1 MRITNNVNPL
11 DSQYPQSSQPSTSN
25 TNNNNSYYTKMP
37 LAIKCYTSIWE
48 SDPELRMQ
56 VLKKIAKM
64 LQHMAPSTHWS
75 NLDFEYEALSI
86 KLVNAQPILV
96 KVYKNRKLSQ
106 HTAEDGEN
114 RSILSLNDLVSTS
127 LKIRSKLYSDQ
138 EETNLK
144 VNSEALHSN
153 QQQQYYSK
161 FENLQLNTKPG
172 SRPLPRL
179 IIRKRTS
186 KPIDQTQ
193 QTNKTGVLLKQVDTL
208 FQQMKSNGTF
218 PTIASKRVDTY
229 DTISKSVLNM
239 RLHSVNASQLVKRD
253 HDDLLFRDE
262 VTFFSKH
269 IANKETSLIEYP
281 FYNPFSDNDLVL
293 GMYKEHGSRTLVDT
307 VCDMVN
313 DMITACCKL
322 EEKLGDEK
330 MSQTA
335 RPISQFVKPNIIRS
349 RPTILNH
356 NRVPVIITAVK
367 KTELSKSPSP
377 ENISPTPKKNLVY
390 KIINSSNMLKNTNP
404 SSHSPP
410 SVLYINKPTVA
421 THDKSVEKSNGAR
434 LPQLSTVQLERTES
448 LESDV
453 TSEGEK
459 TSLPVE
465 TPVATERQLQITGI
479 KAILPSTKIP
489 LNYKTLVKIV
499 APEKNNPEGKFT
511 YYRLE
516 LSRFFKYNYPF
527 S

>member
-1 MRITNNVNPL
+1 MRITNNVNSL
-11 DSQYPQSSQPSTSN
+11 DSNYPQNSQPSTSR

-64 LQHMAPSTHWS
+64 LQQMAPSTHWS
-75 NLDFEYEALSI
+75 NLDFEYETLSI

-96 KVYKNRKLSQ
+96 KVYKKRKLSQ
-106 HTAEDGEN
+106 HTAAEDGEN
-114 RSILSLNDLVSTS
+114 RNILSLNDLVSTS
-127 LKIRSKLYSDQ
+127 LKIRSKLYSDK
-138 EETNLK
+138 EETNSK
-144 VNSEALHSN
+144 TNSEALHSN

-161 FENLQLNTKPG
+161 FENLHLNTKPG

-186 KPIDQTQ
+186 KPIDQTK

-229 DTISKSVLNM
+229 DTISKTVLNM
-239 RLHSVNASQLVKRD
+239 RLNSVNASQLVKRD

-262 VTFFSKH
+262 ITFLSKQ
-269 IANKETSLIEYP
+269 IANKETSQVEYP
-281 FYNPFSDNDLVL
+281 FYNPFSDKDLVL
-293 GMYKEHGSRTLVDT
+293 GMYKEHESRTLVDT

-322 EEKLGDEK
+322 EEKLIDEK
-330 MSQTA
+330 MNQPA

-356 NRVPVIITAVK
+356 NRAPVTITAVK

-377 ENISPTPKKNLVY
+377 ENISSTPKKNLVY
-390 KIINSSNMLKNTNP
+390 KIINSSSMLKNTNP
-404 SSHSPP
+404 NSHSPP

-421 THDKSVEKSNGAR
+421 THDKSIERSNGTS

-448 LESDV
+448 LESDA

-459 TSLPVE
+459 SSLPLE

-479 KAILPSTKIP
+479 KTILPSTKT

-511 YYRLE
+511 YYRL
-516 LSRFFKYNYPF
+516 K
-527 S
+527 